1 MMRDSF
7 LDLQKKTNSSLK
19 VFVIVILAACGAGL
33 SLSALLS
40 LPWGGL
46 ASASC
51 RWDCFWYSDIVSNGY
66 SRLPLLYDEKRLAEA
81 NWAFFPLYP
90 SLVSASQHLFT
101 LGTQSAGLLINI
113 VLWPLLIFLCYRDIE
128 LRSIRTDRLLFVL
141 FFVLYPLNI
150 WYTVQYSEAVYGV
163 MLMAAIVA
171 LRSGRIGMAALS
183 CALLALARP
192 TGFMMTVC
200 LSVWWFLERPAGTT
214 KFTLDTERHRLSD
227 SLLLIAAGGVGL
239 SLFVLYLF
247 HVTGDGFAFAHVE
260 IAWHKRFRFFLLH
273 IIHAFSHLN
282 KIQFGVFALLA
293 IVMIWKMCSRQWA
306 LNAFLVGS
314 TAFLASS
321 TGVASIERYV
331 FGNPLAIQFLA
342 CTLLSRSQR
351 FIMISLLIMAMLHIV
366 TTILWYSQ
374 INWVM

>member
-1 MMRDSF
+1 MRDIF

-19 VFVIVILAACGAGL
+19 VFVIVILAACVAGL

-90 SLVSASQHLFT
+90 SLVSALQHLFT

-113 VLWPLLIFLCYRDIE
+113 VLWPILIFLCYRDIE
-128 LRSIRTDRLLFVL
+128 LRGIRTDRLLFVL
-141 FFVLYPLNI
+141 FFVLYPFNI

-183 CALLALARP
+183 CALMALARP

-200 LSVWWFLERPAGTT
+200 LSVWWLLERPAGTT
-214 KFTLDTERHRLSD
+214 KFTLDTARNRLSD

-260 IAWHKRFRFFLLH
+260 IA
-273 IIHAFSHLN
+273 
-282 KIQFGVFALLA
+282 
-293 IVMIWKMCSRQWA
+293 
-306 LNAFLVGS
+306 
-314 TAFLASS
+314 
-321 TGVASIERYV
+321 
-331 FGNPLAIQFLA
+331 
-342 CTLLSRSQR
+342 
-351 FIMISLLIMAMLHIV
+351 
-366 TTILWYSQ
+366 
-374 INWVM
+374 